1 MEAKKTTRK
10 KAVSKPK
17 ADNKTESVK
26 DIENKINGLPIVERL
41 KLAGQLKNG
50 KLNLNFML

>member
-26 DIENKINGLPIVERL
+26 DIENKLNGLPIVERL